1 MCTCHAHNLLIHTRC
16 VSFYAGVHTC
26 MLCIHGFIHMGHRVW
41 VYTAVC
47 CVHGCLYRS
56 LYVSV
61 CVMLYGVSECVC
73 SLFHPQ
79 TLPEAS
85 HGEKD
90 LESLHRSGA
99 EYHLGGHRRACRS
112 GSGGSQ
118 QVMPC
123 LLLAGLWVML
133 QFQAFGDPADPTST
147 TSGSSHSPGPWGLG
161 WKHPVTCWGRSSS
174 PG

>member
-1 MCTCHAHNLLIHTRC
+1 MC
-16 VSFYAGVHTC
+16 V
-26 MLCIHGFIHMGHRVW
+26 
-41 VYTAVC
+41 
-47 CVHGCLYRS
+47 
-56 LYVSV
+56 YVSV
-61 CVMLYGVSECVC
+61 CVRLYDVSECVC
-73 SLFHPQ
+73 RLFYLQ

-90 LESLHRSGA
+90 LESLHRSWAEYCPGGRHAGEHAGQGVGGA
-99 EYHLGGHRRACRS
+99 E
-112 GSGGSQ
+112 